1 MQDTVI
7 IEANP
12 AGRPAAYLV
21 RALEPD
27 LDVTGAVAAAARE
40 FSETPKGMGLTAELN
55 GTLPIGDFDLHVPE
69 HVCVRHGFR
78 LMPVD
83 LLSVPF
89 GWNTLSGRPEPVD
102 VFLFLTDAETAALQ
116 AICDEDADVTVTG
129 RLRMAAETEL
139 GVMEFTIGP
148 SGASPTGVSV
158 DAALLDADRNAVE
171 TATTNACGR
180 SGCTL
185 SLRGRDVRVYFRQ
198 DTLESRLAAAGVPF
212 EKRDGMF
219 HVLRNRTAHVL
230 VTQFMKDYGLPVP
243 DGIGRCPAD
252 GEIAVGEY
260 VFPEAACEARQA

>member
-12 AGRPAAYLV
+12 AGQPAAYLV
-21 RALEPD
+21 RAIEPG

-40 FSETPKGMGLTAELN
+40 FSGTPKGIGLMTELN

-89 GWNTLSGRPEPVD
+89 GWNTLAGRPEPMD
-102 VFLFLTDAETAALQ
+102 VFLFLTEAETAALQ
-116 AICDEDADVTVTG
+116 AICGENADTAVTG
-129 RLRMAAETEL
+129 GLRVAAETEL
-139 GVMEFTIGP
+139 GAMEFAIAP

-158 DAALLDADRNAVE
+158 EATLMDADKNAIE
-171 TATTNACGR
+171 TVTTDACSL

-185 SLRGRDVRVYFRQ
+185 SLRGRDMRVYFRR
-198 DTLESRLAAAGVPF
+198 DTLEARLAAAGIPF

-219 HVLRNRTAHVL
+219 HVLCNRTAHVL
-230 VTQFMKDYGLPVP
+230 IAQFMKDNDLPVP
-243 DGIGRCPAD
+243 DEIGRCPTA
-252 GEIAVGEY
+252 GEIPVGEY
-260 VFPEAACEARQA
+260 VFPETACKAR

>member
-27 LDVTGAVAAAARE
+27 LDITGAVAAAARE

-116 AICDEDADVTVTG
+116 AICGENADTAVTG
-129 RLRMAAETEL
+129 GLRVAAETEL
-139 GVMEFTIGP
+139 GAMEFAIAP

-158 DAALLDADRNAVE
+158 EATLMDADKNAVE
-171 TATTNACGR
+171 TVTTDTCGR

-185 SLRGRDVRVYFRQ
+185 SLRGRDVQVYFRR

-230 VTQFMKDYGLPVP
+230 IAQFMKDNDLPVP
-243 DGIGRCPAD
+243 DEIGRCPTA
-252 GEIAVGEY
+252 GEITVGEY
-260 VFPEAACEARQA
+260 VFPETACKAR

>member
-12 AGRPAAYLV
+12 AGQPAAYLV
-21 RALEPD
+21 RAIEPG

-40 FSETPKGMGLTAELN
+40 FSGTPKGIGLMTELN

-89 GWNTLSGRPEPVD
+89 GWNTLAGRPEPMD
-102 VFLFLTDAETAALQ
+102 VFLFLTEAETAALQ
-116 AICDEDADVTVTG
+116 AICGENADTAVTG
-129 RLRMAAETEL
+129 GLRVAAETEL
-139 GVMEFTIGP
+139 GAMEFAIAP

-158 DAALLDADRNAVE
+158 EATLIDADKNAIE
-171 TATTNACGR
+171 TVTTDACSL

-185 SLRGRDVRVYFRQ
+185 SLRGRDMRVYFRR
-198 DTLESRLAAAGVPF
+198 DTLEARLAAAGIPF
-212 EKRDGMF
+212 EKRGGMF
-219 HVLRNRTAHVL
+219 HVLCNRTAHVL
-230 VTQFMKDYGLPVP
+230 IAQFMKDNDLPVP
-243 DGIGRCPAD
+243 DEIGRCPTA
-252 GEIAVGEY
+252 GEIPVGEY
-260 VFPEAACEARQA
+260 VFPETACKAR